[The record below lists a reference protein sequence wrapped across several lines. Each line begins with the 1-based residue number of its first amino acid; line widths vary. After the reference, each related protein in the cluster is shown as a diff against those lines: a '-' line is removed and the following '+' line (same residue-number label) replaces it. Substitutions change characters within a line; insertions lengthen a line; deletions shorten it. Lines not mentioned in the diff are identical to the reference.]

1 MEDAAA
7 TDNISGRGL
16 GCKGISCKDGVIDEI
31 MVVGMVSV
39 VGGLPE

>member
-7 TDNISGRGL
+7 TDNGSCRGL
-16 GCKGISCKDGVIDEI
+16 GCKGVSCKDEVIDEI

-39 VGGLPE
+39 VGGLQE